1 MDSLSLVPCGE
12 AISVTA
18 GGIYSTANT
27 WHSKI
32 TCSKNMCFFLLF
44 FFFQIIYLKFVSVAS
59 DHFSFEAT
67 FETMVDPQFLQQ
79 PGQGSSHLLV
89 FLKDILA
96 LLLRFSGL

>member
-1 MDSLSLVPCGE
+1 MEKQFLSQLVVFTALPIHGIQKLLVP
-12 AISVTA
+12 
-18 GGIYSTANT
+18 
-27 WHSKI
+27 KI
-32 TCSKNMCFFLLF
+32 RVFFF
-44 FFFQIIYLKFVSVAS
+44 YFFFQVIYLKFVSVAS

-79 PGQGSSHLLV
+79 PDQGSSHLLV